1 MIVRRYR
8 SGSDRG
14 GGSRNPGRRMPVAGY
29 RGRMPSVTIVAHV
42 IATAPEAL
50 VMIAKTVRSHVEGAG
65 SANASVPLPMNAR
78 ASVTVA
84 GFGDELP
91 VAIDVEA
98 PTVEEAKA
106 AASALRL
113 QLKAGPG
120 WRMES
125 GNGA

>member
-1 MIVRRYR
+1 
-8 SGSDRG
+8 
-14 GGSRNPGRRMPVAGY
+14 
-29 RGRMPSVTIVAHV
+29 
-42 IATAPEAL
+42 
-50 VMIAKTVRSHVEGAG
+50 MIAKTVRSRVDDAGA
-65 SANASVPLPMNAR
+65 AHPSVPLPMNAR
-78 ASVTVA
+78 ATVTVA

-98 PTVEEAKA
+98 PTLEEART

-125 GNGA
+125 GPGA